1 MLTFATGLFIGA
13 ITGISISYV
22 LFMWLIHNPNKRMME
37 DKLTSNNWKENSYL
51 RMLKTKDVIIEKQGQ
66 FISWAKMV
74 LSRNRLLMKMG
85 RQGVY
90 LHDN

>member
-1 MLTFATGLFIGA
+1 MIAFATGLFIGA

-22 LFMWLIHNPNKRMME
+22 LFMWLIHNPYKRMME

-51 RMLKTKDVIIEKQGQ
+51 RMLKTKDVIIEKQEQ

-74 LSRNRLLMKMG
+74 LSRNRLLMKMDG
-85 RQGVY
+85 DRVY

>member
-13 ITGISISYV
+13 IIGIGISYF
-22 LFMWLIHNPNKRMME
+22 LFMWSIHNPYKRMME

-51 RMLKTKDVIIEKQGQ
+51 RMLKTKDAIIEKQEQ
-66 FISWAKMV
+66 FIDWAKIV
-74 LSRNRLLMKMG
+74 LSRNRLLMKMDG
-85 RQGVY
+85 KKVY